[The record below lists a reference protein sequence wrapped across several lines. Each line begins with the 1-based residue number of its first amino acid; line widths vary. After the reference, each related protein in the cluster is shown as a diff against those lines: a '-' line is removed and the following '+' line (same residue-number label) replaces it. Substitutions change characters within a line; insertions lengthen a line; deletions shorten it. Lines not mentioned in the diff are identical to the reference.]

1 MSDPA
6 PDSVPDPTLPP
17 AGSHAAYSYLGPAG
31 TYTEAALRQVRAAE
45 GAPWRS
51 VNNIGEALADVL
63 QGRSVAAMMA
73 IENTVEG
80 GVAAVLDLL
89 AGTPDLRIVG
99 EYLVPVRFA
108 LLARPG
114 VALADVHTVVAHP
127 VAHAQCRRWLHAHA
141 PSHTQLPA
149 TSNVQAAQFLAEH
162 DGDLAD
168 AAIAPPDVH
177 DRFGLAVLADDIGDN
192 PNAVTRFV
200 LIARAGSHVP
210 PPITGADK
218 TSIVVDLP
226 SDRPGALLALLE
238 QFATR
243 GVNLSLLQS
252 RPIGDELGRYRFVID
267 LDGHVGDERV
277 AEALLG
283 VRRSSPR
290 VLFLGSYPRAD
301 QRRVAV
307 AEPHVDTVYAEARAW
322 LASITA
328 P

>member
-1 MSDPA
+1 MSQPPPA
-6 PDSVPDPTLPP
+6 PASRPD
-17 AGSHAAYSYLGPAG
+17 AYSYLGPAG
-31 TYTEAALRQVRAAE
+31 TYTEAALQQVPAAE
-45 GAPWRS
+45 GAPWRA
-51 VNNIGEALADVL
+51 VGNIGEALDDVL
-63 QGRSVAAMMA
+63 EGRSTAAMMA

-99 EYLVPVRFA
+99 EFLVPVRFA
-108 LLARPG
+108 LLSRPG
-114 VALADVHTVVAHP
+114 VALGAVRTIVAHP
-127 VAHAQCRRWLHAHA
+127 VAYAQCRLWLHAHA

-162 DGDLAD
+162 DGALAD
-168 AAIAPPDVH
+168 AAIAPPGVQ
-177 DRFGLAVLADDIGDN
+177 DRFGLNVLAADIGDN

-200 LIARAGSHVP
+200 LVSRAGAAPVP
-210 PPITGADK
+210 AVSGADK

-226 SDRPGALLALLE
+226 SDRPGALLELLE

-243 GVNLSLLQS
+243 GVNLSLLHS

-267 LDGHVGDERV
+267 LDGHVADERV

-283 VRRSSPR
+283 VRRISPR

-301 QRRVAV
+301 RQPVAV

-322 LASITA
+322 LSDITG
-328 P
+328 

>member
-1 MSDPA
+1 M
-6 PDSVPDPTLPP
+6 PDRAEST
-17 AGSHAAYSYLGPAG
+17 GAYSYLGPAG
-31 TYTEAALRQVRAAE
+31 TYTEAALRQVPAAD
-45 GAPWRS
+45 GAPWRP
-51 VNNIGEALADVL
+51 VNNIGEALADVVG
-63 QGRSVAAMMA
+63 GRSVAAMMA

-89 AGTPDLRIVG
+89 ASTPDLRIVG
-99 EYLVPVRFA
+99 EYVVPVRFA

-114 VALADVHTVVAHP
+114 VALGSVRTIVAHP
-127 VAHAQCRRWLHAHA
+127 VAYAQCRRWLSTHA

-162 DGDLAD
+162 DGGLAD
-168 AAIAPPDVH
+168 AAIAPPEVH
-177 DRFGLAVLADDIGDN
+177 DRFGLSVLADDIGDN

-200 LIARAGSHVP
+200 LVARAAAHPLP
-210 PPITGADK
+210 PVTGADK

-226 SDRPGALLALLE
+226 SDRPGALLELLE

-243 GVNLSLLQS
+243 GVNLSLLHS

-283 VRRSSPR
+283 VRRFSPR

-301 QRRVAV
+301 RRPVTV
-307 AEPHVDTVYAEARAW
+307 AEPHVDDVYAEARTW
-322 LASITA
+322 LASITG